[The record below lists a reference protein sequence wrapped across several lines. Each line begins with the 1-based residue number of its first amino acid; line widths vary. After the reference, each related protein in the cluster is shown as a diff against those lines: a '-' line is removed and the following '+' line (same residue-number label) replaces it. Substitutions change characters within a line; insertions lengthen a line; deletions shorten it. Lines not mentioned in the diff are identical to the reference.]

1 MSVNDNNVE
10 QYIDQLI
17 NSIIL
22 LENQLNKL
30 EKEKNELYYEQEYIF
45 PQIGRKHI
53 ILLMISKK

>member
-30 EKEKNELYYEQEYIF
+30 EKDKNELYYEQE
-45 PQIGRKHI
+45 
-53 ILLMISKK
+53 